1 MNQAILWHRPPP
13 PCPPT
18 VDHRKTLN
26 ITLWLV
32 AIGLFMQ
39 TLDTTIVNTALPA
52 MAASLG
58 ESPLRMQ
65 SVVISYALTMA
76 VLIPASGWLAD
87 RFGTRKVYFSA
98 IVLFTLGSVLCA
110 VSQDLSQLVASRVVQ
125 GAGGAMLMPV
135 GRLVI
140 LRSFPQERLLP
151 ALSFVAIPAMVGP
164 MIGPVLGGWLSEQFS
179 WHWVFLINIP
189 VGVAGAIATRTF
201 MIDKRETQR
210 AAFDGVGYG
219 LLAFGMAAISLS
231 LDGFS
236 GRATGHATV
245 VLMLVFGLISIVT
258 YWLRAGR
265 QAAPLFSPALFRIHT
280 FTIGLLGNLFARLG
294 SSGMPFLLPLLLQ
307 VSLGYSPTH
316 SGLMMLPVAAAGMLS
331 KRLATSLITRYG
343 YRHVLVVNTVLVG
356 LTIASFSLVD
366 ASHPVWAQ
374 VVLMAFFGAVNSLQF
389 TAMNTLTLKDLGQ
402 QGASSGNSI
411 LSMMQ
416 MLAISLSVTVA
427 GGILSAFSHFV
438 DHGAPQDALAAFHAT
453 FICIG
458 LLTAASAWIFWQLS
472 PDVPRESKK
481 DDSLDL
487 G

>member
-1 MNQAILWHRPPP
+1 ME
-13 PCPPT
+13 T
-18 VDHRKTLN
+18 KKTLN
-26 ITLWLV
+26 VTLWLV

-52 MAASLG
+52 MAQSLG

-87 RFGTRKVYFSA
+87 RFGTRKVYFTA
-98 IVLFTLGSVLCA
+98 IVFFTLGSLLCA
-110 VSQDLSQLVASRVVQ
+110 ASQSLGQLVASRVIQ

-135 GRLVI
+135 GRLTI
-140 LRSFPQERLLP
+140 LRSFPQHRLLP

-164 MIGPVLGGWLSEQFS
+164 MIGPVLGGWLSEQLS

-189 VGVAGAIATRTF
+189 VGIVGAIATRTYL
-201 MIDKRETQR
+201 IDKRNDER
-210 AAFDGVGYG
+210 APFDGVGYG
-219 LLAFGMAAISLS
+219 LLAFGMAAISLA
-231 LDGFS
+231 LDGLS
-236 GRATGHATV
+236 HRAMSHAPI

-258 YWLRAGR
+258 YWIRATR
-265 QAAPLFSPALFRIHT
+265 QANPLFSPALFRIHT
-280 FTIGLLGNLFARLG
+280 FSIGLLGSLFARLG

-316 SGLMMLPVAAAGMLS
+316 AGLMMLPVAAAGMMS
-331 KRLATSLITRYG
+331 KRIATSLINRYG

-356 LTIASFSLVD
+356 LTIASFSLITP
-366 ASHPVWAQ
+366 SHPVWTQ
-374 VVLMAFFGAVNSLQF
+374 VLMMAFFGGVNSLQF

-402 QGASSGNSI
+402 QGASSGNSL

-416 MLAISLSVTVA
+416 MLGISLSATVA
-427 GGILSAFSHFV
+427 GGILAAFSRLI
-438 DHGAPQDALAAFHAT
+438 DQGNPTDTLSAFHAT

-472 PDVPRESKK
+472 PDVPRETKK

>member
-1 MNQAILWHRPPP
+1 MNAP
-13 PCPPT
+13 
-18 VDHRKTLN
+18 KSLN

-76 VLIPASGWLAD
+76 VLIPASGWVAD
-87 RFGTRKVYFSA
+87 RFGTRRVYFAA
-98 IVLFTLGSVLCA
+98 ILLFTLGSILCA
-110 VSQDLSQLVASRVVQ
+110 ISQNLSQLVASRIVQ

-135 GRLVI
+135 GRLII
-140 LRSFPQERLLP
+140 LRTFPQERLLP

-164 MIGPVLGGWLSEQFS
+164 MIGPVLGGWLSEKLS

-189 VGVAGAIATRTF
+189 VGVIGAIATHTF
-201 MIDKRETQR
+201 LIDKRATGGTS
-210 AAFDGVGYG
+210 FDGVGYG

-231 LDGFS
+231 LDGMS
-236 GRATGHATV
+236 GRASGFAPV
-245 VLMLVFGLISIVT
+245 VLLLVFGLISVVT
-258 YWLRAGR
+258 YWLRASR
-265 QAAPLFSPALFRIHT
+265 HPAPLFSPTLFRIHS

-307 VSLGYSPTH
+307 VSLGYSPSH
-316 SGLMMLPVAAAGMLS
+316 SGMMMLPVAAAGMLS

-343 YRHVLVVNTVLVG
+343 YRQVLVVNTVLVG
-356 LTIASFSLVD
+356 LTIASFSLISP
-366 ASHPVWAQ
+366 AHPVWAQ
-374 VVLMAFFGAVNSLQF
+374 ALLMAFFGAVNSLQF

-416 MLAISLSVTVA
+416 MLAMSLSVTVA
-427 GGILSAFSHFV
+427 GGILAAFGHMV
-438 DHGAPQDALAAFHAT
+438 DHGNPANALSAFHAT

-472 PDVPRESKK
+472 LDVTREPKK